1 MTSLLNQPIVLPSG
15 STLPN
20 RICKAA
26 MSEGLADANND
37 STTRLET
44 LYRKWSE
51 GGAGLLL
58 SGNVQVDRW
67 HLERPNNLVLDE
79 QTNIEALSSL
89 AKAGTVGGNQFWLQL
104 SHTGRQVSNF
114 INPEPIAPSLV
125 EIDVPR
131 EMGLTFAP
139 PREMTEKDIT
149 KVIEQ
154 FVFAAKQTRIA
165 GFTGLQLHAAHGYL
179 FSQFLSPLS
188 NRRTDRWGGSLE
200 NRARLLVTVISSIR
214 EAVGKDF
221 PIGIKLNSSDFQK
234 GGFTHEECIELVK
247 ILNDTSLDLL
257 ELSGGS
263 LEQPKQAGITLKDE
277 GQDARRESTI
287 KREAYFI
294 EYAKAI
300 REVAKMPI
308 MVTGNFRTASG
319 MISALE
325 EGDLD
330 IIGIGRPIIA
340 DTSSPL
346 KLLTGKLE
354 SMPSPERN
362 IEMYYL
368 LQWFNMQL
376 ECLGDGLEPDLS
388 LDGQEAAKKFKELEE
403 QNFHNLLK
411 HRGVL
416 PSANS
421 VDKNP

>member
-1 MTSLLNQPIVLPSG
+1 MKGILFMTSLLNQPIVLPSG

-26 MSEGLADANND
+26 MSEGLADANNN

-67 HLERPNNLVLDE
+67 HLERPNNVVLDE
-79 QTNIEALSSL
+79 ETNLEALSSL
-89 AKAGTVGGNQFWLQL
+89 AKAGTVGGNHFWLQL
-104 SHTGRQVSNF
+104 SHTGRQVSSF
-114 INPEPIAPSLV
+114 VNPEPLAPSSV

-131 EMGLTFAP
+131 ELGLTFAI
-139 PREMTEKDIT
+139 PREMTEKDIA

-154 FVFAAKQTRIA
+154 FVFAAKQTRAA

-179 FSQFLSPLS
+179 FSQFLSPLA

-263 LEQPKQAGITLKDE
+263 LEQPKQAGVTLKDE
-277 GQDARRESTI
+277 GQDGRRESTI

-294 EYAKAI
+294 EYAKEI

-308 MVTGNFRTASG
+308 MVTGNFRTATG

-325 EGDLD
+325 AGELD
-330 IIGIGRPIIA
+330 IIGIGRPIIT
-340 DTSSPL
+340 DPSSPA
-346 KLLTGKLE
+346 KLLAGELE

-362 IEMYYL
+362 IEAFYL

-376 ECLGDGLEPDLS
+376 ERLGDGLEPDLS
-388 LDGQEAAKKFKELEE
+388 LSGPEAAMNFKQLEE
-403 QNFHNLLK
+403 QNYHKLLK
-411 HRGVL
+411 HRGVF
-416 PSANS
+416 SS
-421 VDKNP
+421 